1 MYRVAYTHTP
11 FFRTTVSLETGGR
24 PQTEGFTM
32 ALDDILAQVP
42 IDDIAEKLGVSPD
55 VAKAAVEQGGAVLL
69 SGLAKNASTE
79 EGSSAIENALKR
91 HEGSAGATKVDD
103 IDQADGGKIV
113 SHILGA
119 KQQEVTEKLTTSKET
134 AGIDFGK
141 LLPILAPI
149 VMGLIANANKDKKAD
164 AGAPESGG
172 GIGDIIGG
180 LLGGGNSGSGGS
192 AGGGGIGDVL
202 GGLLGG
208 GSGSSG
214 GGGIGDL
221 LGGLFGGKK

>member
-1 MYRVAYTHTP
+1 
-11 FFRTTVSLETGGR
+11 
-24 PQTEGFTM
+24 M
-32 ALDDILAQVP
+32 ALDDILSQVP
-42 IDDIAEKLGVSPD
+42 IDDIAKKLGVSPD

-91 HEGSAGATKVDD
+91 HEGSKTATSVDD
-103 IDQADGGKIV
+103 IDETDGGKIV

-119 KQQEVTEKLTTSKET
+119 DKQDVTEKLTKSDKT

-149 VMGLIANANKDKKAD
+149 IMGLIANANKGKSSE
-164 AGAPESGG
+164 AGSSGGGLGDIIGGLLGGGSGSGSSGG

-180 LLGGGNSGSGGS
+180 LLGGGSGSGS
-192 AGGGGIGDVL
+192 GGGIGDIL

-208 GSGSSG
+208 
-214 GGGIGDL
+214 
-221 LGGLFGGKK
+221 KK

>member
-149 VMGLIANANKDKKAD
+149 IMGLIANANKGKAETSD
-164 AGAPESGG
+164 AGAQQSGGLGDIIGGLLGGGGNGASTG

-180 LLGGGNSGSGGS
+180 LLGGG
-192 AGGGGIGDVL
+192 
-202 GGLLGG
+202 
-208 GSGSSG
+208 SGSS

>member
-1 MYRVAYTHTP
+1 
-11 FFRTTVSLETGGR
+11 
-24 PQTEGFTM
+24 M
-32 ALDDILAQVP
+32 ALDDILTQVP
-42 IDDIAEKLGVSPD
+42 VDDIAEKLGVSRD
-55 VAKAAVEQGGAVLL
+55 EAKVAIEQGGAVLL
-69 SGLAKNASTE
+69 GGLAKNAET
-79 EGSSAIENALKR
+79 A
-91 HEGSAGATKVDD
+91 EGSAAIQKALQKHEGATGASKVDD
-103 IDQADGGKIV
+103 VDQADGGKIV
-113 SHILGA
+113 AHILGGNE
-119 KQQEVTEKLTTSKET
+119 KEVTSKLTESKAT
-134 AGIDFGK
+134 PGIDFGK

-180 LLGGGNSGSGGS
+180 LLGGGNSGSGG
-192 AGGGGIGDVL
+192 GGIGDVL

>member
-1 MYRVAYTHTP
+1 
-11 FFRTTVSLETGGR
+11 
-24 PQTEGFTM
+24 M
-32 ALDDILAQVP
+32 ALDDILSQVP

-69 SGLAKNASTE
+69 GGLAKNASTA

-91 HEGSAGATKVDD
+91 HEGSTGATKVDD
-103 IDQADGGKIV
+103 VDQEDGGKIV
-113 SHILGA
+113 SHILGSNQ
-119 KQQEVTEKLTTSKET
+119 KDVTDKLTSSKET

-149 VMGLIANANKDKKAD
+149 IMGLIANANKGKGG
-164 AGAPESGG
+164 GAAESSSGG

-180 LLGGGNSGSGGS
+180 LLGGGGSGGAS
-192 AGGGGIGDVL
+192 TGGLGDVL

-208 GSGSSG
+208 GNGG
-214 GGGIGDL
+214 GGGIGDI